1 MNLGSSLLS
10 DLGECMGQKDP
21 NGVDI
26 CPGILIRTFIDYGRI
41 TSCYSFSSLLILIC
55 RIESQETQD
64 FKIIQK

>member
-21 NGVDI
+21 NGVAI